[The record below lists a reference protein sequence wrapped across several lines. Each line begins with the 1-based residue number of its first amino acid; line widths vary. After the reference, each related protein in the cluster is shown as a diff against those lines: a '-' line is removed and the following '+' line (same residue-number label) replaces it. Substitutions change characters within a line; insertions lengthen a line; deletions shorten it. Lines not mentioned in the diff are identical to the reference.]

1 MGTEMID
8 FSISWDAP
16 IVPSEAI
23 AGIPLGIPISV
34 FDLVL
39 SRYLLKGSTSLY
51 QFEGSPVLK
60 LDRTLDLD
68 GNGGYLFSV
77 YNIDLTNWKEVSDS
91 PHAFGINPSALIVSV
106 DSNFINVIRVFLFER
121 FKNNIKPI
129 HSYQG
134 KLYNKIGLGCLVID
148 VLECCDVVYDTA
160 EEWFYIDPSKG
171 NLEISGYGVDLAE
184 NPMQIIMAFTVVC
197 N

>member
-23 AGIPLGIPISV
+23 AGIPLGIPVSL

-60 LDRTLDLD
+60 LDRTLDLN

-77 YNIDLTNWKEVSDS
+77 CNVDLTNWKEVSDS

-106 DSNFINVIRVFLFER
+106 ESNFINVIRVFLFER
-121 FKNNIKPI
+121 FKNKVKPI

-134 KLYNKIGLGCLVID
+134 KLYNKIGLGT
-148 VLECCDVVYDTA
+148 LEKTFCTSIIKINASSNSSQQRYRRYNLSVNNPQFFSGKTGVTKR
-160 EEWFYIDPSKG
+160 SKHSK
-171 NLEISGYGVDLAE
+171 N
-184 NPMQIIMAFTVVC
+184 
-197 N
+197 